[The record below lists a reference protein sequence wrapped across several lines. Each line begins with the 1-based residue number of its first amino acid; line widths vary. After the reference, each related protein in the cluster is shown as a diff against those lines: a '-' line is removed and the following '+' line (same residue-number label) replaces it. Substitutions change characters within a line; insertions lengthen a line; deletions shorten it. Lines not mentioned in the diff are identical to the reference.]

1 MIRQLSASLM
11 GVLTVL
17 VGGNWPGLPCLAQE
31 SNIERRMKGE
41 PKPTEPLPEPDP
53 GPTGDKKLV
62 PRPRTPAPP
71 RKKITPAAEPISP
84 PAANPVEAPPKPLDI
99 LVTVNVSQADIL
111 IGEKVVGVARRDQPL
126 KLQLLPGIVRISAT
140 SENYLPFSQ
149 EVEVIPETKRLEIAL
164 DYDIGALFA
173 RYENPRTT
181 NLVTAAEW
189 EALVETAN
197 RHIEAGD
204 LRIEY
209 RALSLLGQGQLALRV
224 GDTASALPR
233 LLEASRLVPTSSITN
248 YALGLAYLAS
258 NRPAEAA
265 VAFQRA
271 ITANPVLPMAHYG
284 LGLALLRHG
293 QSREAI
299 ASLERGEALGYAPPD
314 LPLQLARALIAQRA
328 YGAALD
334 RLRPLMLSPS
344 VEVLVTLGDAYA
356 GQKKTDAARE
366 AYETAL
372 QRNPSSPLP
381 HARLGAMLFRAK
393 KYKDARPY
401 LQQAVELD
409 PDGQQV
415 NITELRTMLQKAAG
429 KKK

>member
-1 MIRQLSASLM
+1 MTRQSGAMLVGLLIGLM
-11 GVLTVL
+11 
-17 VGGNWPGLPCLAQE
+17 GGNWSEASCLAQE
-31 SNIERRMKGE
+31 SNIERRLKGE
-41 PKPTEPLPEPDP
+41 PKPAEPAPDPEPA
-53 GPTGDKKLV
+53 PTSDRKAA

-71 RKKITPAAEPISP
+71 RKKPVPVAEPAP
-84 PAANPVEAPPKPLDI
+84 PAAPPDEAPPKPLDI
-99 LVTVNVSQADIL
+99 LVTVNVPKADIL

-126 KLQLLPGIVRISAT
+126 KLQLLPGVVRISAT

-149 EVEVIPETKRLEIAL
+149 EVEIIPETKRLDIAL
-164 DYDIGALFA
+164 DYDVGALFA

-181 NLVTAAEW
+181 NLVTAEEW

-209 RALSLLGQGQLALRV
+209 RALGLLGQGQLALRI
-224 GDTASALPR
+224 GDTASAIPR
-233 LLEASRLVPTSSITN
+233 LLEATRLVPASSIAN
-248 YALGLAYLAS
+248 YALGLAYLAA
-258 NRPAEAA
+258 NQPAEATT
-265 VAFQRA
+265 AFQRA
-271 ITANPVLPMAHYG
+271 IAANPVLPMAHYG
-284 LGLALLRHG
+284 LGLALLRRG

-299 ASLERGEALGYAPPD
+299 ASLERAEALGYAPPE
-314 LPLQLARALIAQRA
+314 LPLQLARALVAQRA
-328 YGAALD
+328 YGAAIE

-356 GQKKTDAARE
+356 GQKKTDMARE

-381 HARLGAMLFRAK
+381 HARLGEMLFRAK
-393 KYKDARPY
+393 KYKEARPY

-415 NITELRTMLQKAAG
+415 NTTELRTLLQKAAG